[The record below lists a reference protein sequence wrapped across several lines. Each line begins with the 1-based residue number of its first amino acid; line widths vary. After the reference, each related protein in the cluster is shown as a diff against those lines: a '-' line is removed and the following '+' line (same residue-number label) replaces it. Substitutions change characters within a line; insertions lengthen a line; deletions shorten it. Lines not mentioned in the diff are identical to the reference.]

1 MAARRSYVCLRRNGA
16 KEGLATCFFD
26 SFGGIQKSVTM
37 LFSFVRLIQIVLL
50 SLSFL
55 ALAGCKGEGQRRGT
69 PGNGAFAKAS
79 AKDSPTLERI
89 AQSGELIV
97 GTISGPDTYFDYQGH
112 GLGLQY
118 ALAEDFAATQGV
130 AVRVETAAD
139 TLALVRMLEKGDI
152 DVIALQ
158 LPSSYIGKNGLAAAG
173 AADSKRG
180 TSWAALA
187 SAADLCSALDDW
199 YGEGV
204 EVAAERTQKEWMKQ
218 RTIVRRQVRAP
229 YISRE
234 KGIIST
240 YDRLFREAA
249 RHTGWDWRLIAA
261 QCYQESGFDP
271 SAVSW
276 AGAKGLM
283 QIMPATAARLGLP
296 SDRLADPVANVAAAA
311 RYIRQLEDRYAS
323 VRDAS
328 QRVRFVL
335 AAYNA
340 GPGHID
346 DARVLARKHG
356 RDADRW
362 EDVGFIVRNMSDP
375 RYYRDPVVRHGYM
388 IGSETY
394 AYVEGIMARW
404 QQYGGDPRRV
414 GPPSLPASAP
424 SSLSG
429 EAPQHKRN
437 RYSRQQHILSPDELA
452 AQKSGAAE

>member
-1 MAARRSYVCLRRNGA
+1 MFLS
-16 KEGLATCFFD
+16 
-26 SFGGIQKSVTM
+26 SVR
-37 LFSFVRLIQIVLL
+37 FIQIVLV
-50 SLSFL
+50 SFAL
-55 ALAGCKGEGQRRGT
+55 IALAGCKGEGQRRGT
-69 PGNGAFAKAS
+69 PANGAFAKTS

-130 AVRVETAAD
+130 AVRVETATD

-158 LPSSYIGKNGLAAAG
+158 LPHGFIGRNGLTAAG
-173 AADSKRG
+173 ASDAKRG

-187 SAADLCSALDDW
+187 SAGDLCSALDDW

-204 EVAAERTQKEWMKQ
+204 EVAAERTQKEWMEQ
-218 RTIVRRQVRAP
+218 RTVVRRQVRAP

-240 YDRLFREAA
+240 YDHLFREAA
-249 RHTGWDWRLIAA
+249 RATGWDWRLIAA

-283 QIMPATAARLGLP
+283 QIMPATAARLGLA

-311 RYIRQLEDRYAS
+311 RYIRQLQEHYSS
-323 VRDAS
+323 VSDAG

-346 DARVLARKHG
+346 DARALARKHG
-356 RDADRW
+356 RDVDRW

-394 AYVEGIMARW
+394 GYVEGIMARW

-414 GPPSLPASAP
+414 GSPSLPASAP

-429 EAPQHKRN
+429 EAPLHKRN

-452 AQKSGAAE
+452 AQKSDAAE

>member
-1 MAARRSYVCLRRNGA
+1 MRIIQLVLISLT
-16 KEGLATCFFD
+16 LA
-26 SFGGIQKSVTM
+26 
-37 LFSFVRLIQIVLL
+37 
-50 SLSFL
+50 
-55 ALAGCKGEGQRRGT
+55 ALAGCKGDGKLRDT
-69 PGNGAFAKAS
+69 PDNGAFAKPS
-79 AKDSPTLERI
+79 AKESPTLERI

-130 AVRVETAAD
+130 AVRVETAVD

-152 DVIALQ
+152 DLIALQ
-158 LPSSYIGKNGLAAAG
+158 LPRSICKEKGLSPAG
-173 AADSKRG
+173 ASDAKRG
-180 TSWAALA
+180 TSWAVLA
-187 SAADLCSALDDW
+187 SAADLCAALDDW

-218 RTIVRRQVRAP
+218 RTTVRRQVRAP

-240 YDRLFREAA
+240 YDHLFRDAA

-283 QIMPATAARLGLP
+283 QIMPATAARLGL
-296 SDRLADPVANVAAAA
+296 SADRLSDPVANVAAAA
-311 RYIRQLEDRYAS
+311 RYIRQLEERYAS
-323 VRDAS
+323 VRDAG
-328 QRVRFVL
+328 QRTRLVL

-346 DARVLARKHG
+346 DARALARKHG

-362 EDVGFIVRNMSDP
+362 EDVGYIVRNMSDP
-375 RYYRDPVVRHGYM
+375 RFYRDPSVRHGYM

-394 AYVEGIMARW
+394 AYVERIMARW
-404 QQYGGDPRRV
+404 QQYGGDPRRI
-414 GPPSLPASAP
+414 GSPSLPASA
-424 SSLSG
+424 SASLSG

-452 AQKSGAAE
+452 SQKSGGAE